1 MRLTDMAPMQAV
13 GFVRAL
19 SRLRQIYIPPSVQ
32 RVPELRDRADNVLFR
47 PGIPAALLYPPRPV
61 FFMRALNSE
70 HQRSALMEMAGL
82 LNENKG
88 VIKLV
93 IIDSIM
99 ALYRVDYQGRGEL
112 QKRQSELGQF
122 LHQLKQLCEEVGLCF
137 ESSVARLG
145 HAT

>member
-1 MRLTDMAPMQAV
+1 
-13 GFVRAL
+13 
-19 SRLRQIYIPPSVQ
+19 
-32 RVPELRDRADNVLFR
+32 
-47 PGIPAALLYPPRPV
+47 
-61 FFMRALNSE
+61 MRALNSE